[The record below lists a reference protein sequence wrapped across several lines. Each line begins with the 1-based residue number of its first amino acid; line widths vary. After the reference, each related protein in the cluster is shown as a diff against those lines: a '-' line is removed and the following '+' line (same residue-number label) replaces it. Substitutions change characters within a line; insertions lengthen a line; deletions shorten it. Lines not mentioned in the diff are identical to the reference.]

1 MLYTENVGSELS
13 FSTKY
18 AEIFSQELILMADM
32 YDVAAIQEEQKKKEN
47 EFEALF
53 DNVYARQAAERERI
67 EAEVLAEVTKKSLG
81 KGTLGEKEL
90 KEIDDKINALYKKY
104 GEVGSITSITG
115 DTYYG
120 AKRRAKSEGMDRRSF
135 GKAKS

>member
-1 MLYTENVGSELS
+1 
-13 FSTKY
+13 
-18 AEIFSQELILMADM
+18 MADM